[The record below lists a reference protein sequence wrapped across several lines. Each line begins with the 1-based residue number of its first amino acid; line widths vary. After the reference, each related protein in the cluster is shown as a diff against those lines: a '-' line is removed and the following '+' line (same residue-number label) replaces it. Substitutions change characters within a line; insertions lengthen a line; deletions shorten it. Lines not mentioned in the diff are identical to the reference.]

1 MADPLPQNDGTK
13 TASPGR
19 GGGASLLDAA
29 AAEGLRFFGRTSAS
43 ISHELKNTLSIMN
56 ESAGLI
62 EDLALLAEKGRPL
75 DPARVRTLGA
85 TIKRQIQRTD
95 QIIRNMNRFSHNVD
109 DPFKQIEL
117 VDFLEFV
124 LAVSRRLT
132 AAKGVTVTV
141 HPRDQPLMIV
151 TRPFFLHSLLWRLL
165 EYGMERVGKSKA
177 LSLTPEEREPGI
189 WVRLTGLETPAP
201 PAGQGFPAPPE
212 KTLLDLL
219 EAQLKVDPDEKALI
233 LVLPTRVGEEVQG
246 KSASKTSTE
255 GATS

>member
-1 MADPLPQNDGTK
+1 MADRLLQNDGIQN
-13 TASPGR
+13 APSGR
-19 GGGASLLDAA
+19 KGGGALLDSA

-56 ESAGLI
+56 ESAGLL
-62 EDLALLAEKGRPL
+62 EDLALLAERGRPL
-75 DPARVRTLGA
+75 DPARVKTLGG

-95 QIIRNMNRFSHNVD
+95 QIIRNMNRFSHSVD
-109 DPFKQIEL
+109 EPFKQIEL

-132 AAKGVTVTV
+132 AAKGVAVTV
-141 HPRDQPLMIV
+141 HSRDQPLMIV

-165 EYGMERVGKSKA
+165 ELGMERVGKSKA
-177 LSLTPEEREPGI
+177 LSLTPEEREHGI
-189 WVRLTGLETPAP
+189 WVRLTGCETPAP

-219 EAQLKVDPDEKALI
+219 EAQLKVDPDDEALI
-233 LVLPTRVGEEVQG
+233 LVLPTRVGEGVLR